1 MFDCHFLP
9 IPTQAPPT
17 PKVPI
22 STPDFEVTDEVEPEW
37 FVYGSGELIVDES
50 ALEWSK
56 MSDDSDSEMEDMFI
70 GGCGLHTCR

>member
-1 MFDCHFLP
+1 M
-9 IPTQAPPT
+9 
-17 PKVPI
+17 
-22 STPDFEVTDEVEPEW
+22 
-37 FVYGSGELIVDES
+37 YGSGELIVDES